1 MSYNTNQIKK
11 TAHRSDFNPGPF
23 IAEVVDHRDSDKM
36 GTLKV
41 QILSGTAG
49 AGYADAAGFSYVD
62 YCPPFYGT
70 TPYAA
75 MDANARASSSTQQS
89 YGFWMVPP
97 DIGTKVLVM
106 FVESD
111 DNRGYWLGCIPEKYM
126 NHMVPGI
133 AANQY
138 TELTP
143 QEKQK
148 LGYDE
153 NAGVP
158 VAEIN
163 RRLTDKTGTIDTDK
177 IKKPLHPFALRL
189 AEQGLLKDP
198 IRGTSTSSARRAS
211 ISNVYGISTPGPPV
225 LKKTYNMGSRAD
237 PTAVYTEREG
247 GTQFVM
253 DDGKISQ
260 DEKTGK
266 RGITDELVRIRTRT
280 GHQILLHNS
289 SDLIYICN
297 SKGTA
302 WMEFTSNGKIDIFA
316 QDSVSI
322 HSENDFNFRA
332 DRDINMEA
340 GRNINM
346 SSVNS
351 THFEAGSWIEG
362 VAALEVNWSAVKHV
376 NINAGGKIRLT
387 SMVNATN
394 PVSSGIDLY
403 ALSGN
408 LNVFSLRDV
417 KIQTPAGM
425 SLKSGVGLNVISGA
439 GTTIQSGG
447 EMNINSIG
455 SNFITSKISN
465 VFSATTSHI
474 ERAGLIDMNGP
485 TVAPVSATA
494 ATNLAT
500 ALDALT
506 LMPESA
512 TSVEFLDTNNL
523 PSRGR
528 DTNATA
534 EMQKGWESNNYYR
547 QPDISSIT
555 KRVPMHEPWD
565 HHENIDPN
573 QFTPTKTDRGG

>member
-1 MSYNTNQIKK
+1 
-11 TAHRSDFNPGPF
+11 
-23 IAEVVDHRDSDKM
+23 
-36 GTLKV
+36 
-41 QILSGTAG
+41 
-49 AGYADAAGFSYVD
+49 
-62 YCPPFYGT
+62 
-70 TPYAA
+70 
-75 MDANARASSSTQQS
+75 
-89 YGFWMVPP
+89 
-97 DIGTKVLVM
+97 
-106 FVESD
+106 
-111 DNRGYWLGCIPEKYM
+111 
-126 NHMVPGI
+126 
-133 AANQY
+133 
-138 TELTP
+138 
-143 QEKQK
+143 
-148 LGYDE
+148 
-153 NAGVP
+153 
-158 VAEIN
+158 
-163 RRLTDKTGTIDTDK
+163 
-177 IKKPLHPFALRL
+177 
-189 AEQGLLKDP
+189 
-198 IRGTSTSSARRAS
+198 
-211 ISNVYGISTPGPPV
+211 
-225 LKKTYNMGSRAD
+225 MGSKSN
-237 PTAVYTEREG
+237 PTPVYTEREG

-351 THFEAGSWIEG
+351 THFEAGAWIEG
-362 VAALEVNWSAVKHV
+362 VAATEINWSAVKHV
-376 NINAGGKIRLT
+376 NVNAGGKIRLT

-394 PVSSGIDLY
+394 PLSSGIDLY

-408 LNVFSLRDV
+408 LNMYSLQTV
-417 KIQTPAGM
+417 QIQTPDAM
-425 SLKSGVGLNVISGA
+425 SLKSGLGLTVISGK
-439 GTTIQSGG
+439 GTVIQSGG
-447 EMNINSIG
+447 EFNLSSLG

-485 TVAPVSATA
+485 TPAPVSATA
-494 ATNLAT
+494 VTNLKDAI
-500 ALDALT
+500 DALT
-506 LMPESA
+506 KFVPESA
-512 TSVEFLDTNNL
+512 TSVEVLTANTL

-534 EMQKGWESNNYYR
+534 AMQKGWENNNYYR
-547 QPDISSIT
+547 QPDINSIT

-565 HHENIDPN
+565 HHENIDPD
-573 QFTPTKTDRGG
+573 QFTPAKTDRGG